1 MEENTILE
9 QPNLEA
15 ENSSE
20 TQEGSTLGKF
30 KDVQTLLDAYNS
42 LQAEFTRKSQKLS
55 ELQKESNKNAVFSY
69 NDSLEEILKEEK
81 DNDKYKKEITEI
93 IANDSLISSLPNKNQ
108 VAFKIVKEVERNIE
122 NKINSQDF
130 IDKCVREDGELYKA
144 IVSNYLSK
152 LNNIPT
158 SPNNITSF
166 GGNVYFSP
174 NQSKPKTLKEAG
186 EIFSK
191 MLK

>member
-1 MEENTILE
+1 MEENTTLE
-9 QPNLEA
+9 QPILET
-15 ENSSE
+15 ENPSE

-55 ELQKESNKNAVFSY
+55 ELQKESDKNAVFSY

-93 IANDSLISSLPNKNQ
+93 IANDSFISNLPNKNQ

-144 IVSNYLSK
+144 VVSNYLSK

-158 SPNNITSF
+158 SPNSITSF